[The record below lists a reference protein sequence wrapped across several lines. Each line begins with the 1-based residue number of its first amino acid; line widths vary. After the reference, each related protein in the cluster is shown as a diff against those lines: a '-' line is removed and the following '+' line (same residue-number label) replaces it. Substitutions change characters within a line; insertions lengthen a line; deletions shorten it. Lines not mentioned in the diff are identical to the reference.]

1 MRIGRVLVLCI
12 AVFIAAGSMTESAAY
27 NKIGE
32 EDELQLSVWGHP
44 ELTVTVPV
52 RPGGMVSVPFVGEIK
67 AGGLTPQELKEL
79 LEKEFGKFIKTP
91 SVSIVIT
98 KVNSYKIYVLG
109 DGLAGSTEAAGG
121 ATSSGATSGAITLK
135 RDTTLIQ
142 LLSLLGFKL
151 DADLK
156 NAYLMREGKK
166 LPNDFYKLVRQGDVS
181 QDLLL
186 QPNDVIFVPLSVE
199 RRIKVIGAVK
209 SPGMLPY
216 IDGMTVLDAILNTGG
231 FTEFASQNSVVIIR
245 KEGEETKHLEVRMK
259 EVIRD
264 GDLSKN
270 LPLKPGDIV
279 RVKTGIF

>member
-1 MRIGRVLVLCI
+1 MRIKYFLALFIAII
-12 AVFIAAGSMTESAAY
+12 AVAGSATQTVAY
-27 NKIGE
+27 SKIGE
-32 EDELQLSVWGHP
+32 EDELLLSVWGHP

-52 RPGGMVSVPFVGEIK
+52 RPGGMVSVPFVGEVK
-67 AGGLTPQELKEL
+67 AAGLTSQELKEL

-91 SVSIVIT
+91 TVSVVIT
-98 KVNSYKIYVLG
+98 KVNSYKVYVLG
-109 DGLAGSTEAAGG
+109 DGLAGSAEAAGSAG
-121 ATSSGATSGAITLK
+121 ISGATSGAMTLK

-142 LLSLLGFKL
+142 LLSLLGFRP

-166 LPNDFYKLVRQGDVS
+166 LSVDFYKLVRQGDVS

-209 SPGMLPY
+209 APGMLPY
-216 IDGMTVLDAILNTGG
+216 IDGMTVLDAILNAGG
-231 FTEFASQNSVVIIR
+231 FNEFASQNNVVIIR
-245 KEGEETKHLEVRMK
+245 KEGDETKNIEVRMK
-259 EVIRD
+259 DVIRD

-270 LPLKPGDIV
+270 LSLKPGDIV